1 LLHFTSLKFLTP
13 WELLKNYFLTT
24 KSNKM
29 KRSVISISIFAM
41 CMMAFLITSS
51 FKTNSAASALKAPN
65 FVSGESLTI
74 TSSNT
79 TSLDGINYTGDVEL
93 DGAINASGTYVM
105 PTQVMGW
112 ALHCTFILSLPN
124 GTITIRM
131 LCNMRTLN
139 GRWTVLSGT
148 GAYQNLSGGGSL
160 TMPGIEEVLVGTVT
174 GL

>member
-1 LLHFTSLKFLTP
+1 
-13 WELLKNYFLTT
+13 
-24 KSNKM
+24 M
-29 KRSVISISIFAM
+29 KRSIISVSIIAS
-41 CMMAFLITSS
+41 CMMAFLMLSS
-51 FKTNSAASALKAPN
+51 FKANPSASALKAQN

-74 TSSNT
+74 ISSNT

-105 PTQVMGW
+105 PTQVLGW

-148 GAYQNLSGGGSL
+148 GAYQNLRGGGSL
-160 TMPGIEEVLVGTVT
+160 TMPGIEESLT
-174 GL
+174 GIVSGL